1 VAEALRFPRPRAPVQ
16 LPSRRNPR
24 LLPIQRA
31 KVPIFS
37 GLTESELSFLA
48 QRAVQR
54 HYSTGESVF
63 GEGEAC
69 SGPYVV
75 ESGPAIGAR
84 PGAGVTV
91 ASFVNHLALG
101 PARELAEDLHSRGLQ
116 RVCAIRSG
124 SVERTN
130 HFALEFIGAAFSD

>member
-1 VAEALRFPRPRAPVQ
+1 VLGWRRSTAFS
-16 LPSRRNPR
+16 PSPSSSTIAIVSEFTFTPDPT
-24 LLPIQRA
+24 LA
-31 KVPIFS
+31 KVHIFS
-37 GLTESELSFLA
+37 GLTESELGFLA

-54 HYSTGESVF
+54 HCSAGESVF

-69 SGPYVV
+69 SGLYVV

-91 ASFVNHLALG
+91 ASFVSHLPLG

-124 SVERTN
+124 SVERTTIS
-130 HFALEFIGAAFSD
+130 H